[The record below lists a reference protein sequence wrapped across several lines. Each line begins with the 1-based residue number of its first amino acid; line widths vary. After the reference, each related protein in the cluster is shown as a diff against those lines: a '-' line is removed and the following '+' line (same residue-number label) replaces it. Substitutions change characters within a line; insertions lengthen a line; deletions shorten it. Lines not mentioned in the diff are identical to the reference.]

1 MDDATRETIY
11 ALAKEHGL
19 DPKALEVAFAS
30 GGMSEELVQAMGA
43 ILGDV
48 ELFSDALSKLDK

>member
-30 GGMSEELVQAMGA
+30 GGMPEELEIGRAHV
-43 ILGDV
+43 
-48 ELFSDALSKLDK
+48 